1 MALTRIGSIG
11 INTDITLGGI
21 STFSA
26 DGVDITGVVTATT
39 FSGAFSGDGSALT
52 GVANTDVIF
61 PDKISLPDSSGFAG
75 SINVGL
81 SSDLQISHNGSK
93 SMIRGATATNI
104 DIKTAADFFVTHA
117 DTDGSNG
124 ENCIVVRGD
133 GEVELYHDGSKKL
146 ETASGGVT
154 VTGTVAATSYT
165 GDGSSLTGLAVGVTT
180 EAASIS
186 GITTYLDLTKD
197 DHELVVTGNNT
208 ISVIGGSQGTSHTLR
223 LQNSGISTVTL
234 DSTYFKFP
242 SGGTPNFPTADGS
255 ISLISF
261 TVHKAGAVGVN
272 TVLLAGASVN
282 FS

>member
-124 ENCIVVRGD
+124 ENCIVVRG
-133 GEVELYHDGSKKL
+133 
-146 ETASGGVT
+146 
-154 VTGTVAATSYT
+154 
-165 GDGSSLTGLAVGVTT
+165 
-180 EAASIS
+180 
-186 GITTYLDLTKD
+186 
-197 DHELVVTGNNT
+197 
-208 ISVIGGSQGTSHTLR
+208 
-223 LQNSGISTVTL
+223 
-234 DSTYFKFP
+234 
-242 SGGTPNFPTADGS
+242 
-255 ISLISF
+255 
-261 TVHKAGAVGVN
+261 
-272 TVLLAGASVN
+272 
-282 FS
+282 